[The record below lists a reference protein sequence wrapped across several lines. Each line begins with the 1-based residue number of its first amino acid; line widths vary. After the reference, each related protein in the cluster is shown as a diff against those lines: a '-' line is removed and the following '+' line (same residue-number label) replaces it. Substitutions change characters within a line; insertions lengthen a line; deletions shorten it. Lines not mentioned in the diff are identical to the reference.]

1 MGLASAPRPRAS
13 VQQEGR
19 LSEAPK
25 RFAVLRV
32 AATNDVV
39 RPRLVAR
46 FATAALERV
55 VVVAAS
61 AGYGKSTALRQ
72 YLAASSEPFVRFDVR
87 AEHGTLLGFA
97 RGFADGF
104 SDIYPQLSQ
113 NLIDAYNGARAAD
126 TAGRELARWAAD
138 ELRAFDGIVAI
149 DDLHLA
155 QNDPQTIAFLTTL
168 IESRARARWILCTR
182 STANLP
188 IGTWAVGGAM
198 TLPID
203 ERDLCFTVEEA
214 HEAATLLDTIT
225 DAEAVGDLVELTRG
239 WPAALAFALRSS
251 AHAGDARRLAAA
263 TRDVMY
269 RYLSEQVYDSIA
281 QDERKL
287 LQHIAYLPE
296 IDFEVLSAAGFAN
309 ARKTLDEL
317 RRRVTFIGVENPER
331 YKCHDLFVE
340 FLRHRVETDGTDA
353 ARVIQL
359 NVANALEQQDRIA
372 DAVRAYA
379 AARSERDVL
388 RLLVAHGLNLNDT
401 GYSDVIRLAIAALSP
416 ETQASSAI
424 VIALRGLHE
433 SQMGRFDK
441 AEDLLRRALTK
452 APEPSRV
459 VSIAIR
465 LAVVLLNLGRDTR
478 MLLADIQSNADTEDL
493 RAEVLSL
500 LAIAHA
506 NAGDADRAMRCIKR
520 ARELLD
526 GVIGA
531 ASEAKVWQR
540 LSVSTMS
547 LEMRFD
553 DVVLYAKNAAALAVE
568 HNFGALAATA
578 YGALGNAVLFYN
590 EDLDAMREYAECIE
604 RVAPAD
610 RFARRTAGILNAY
623 FAILRG
629 DEDLARASLA
639 VLETFKTSDPLRTN
653 LIRPVRTF
661 VLMWENKIEL
671 ARDALTEGLRPEV
684 FAFTWDFALYAATNA
699 LLCAATGDYRAS
711 QSCIVSALDAAK
723 ARKTRITHFVRQL
736 RRARVFC
743 GIAEAL
749 NGRIAIGERLLRAVD
764 ADDDATIA
772 LRRTGLELC
781 LVRRGGEANVA
792 QALEDVQ
799 AAGFGGYTKMLKVV
813 FEASGV
819 FANKTVNSP
828 LTKAEIAVLK
838 ALSLGQSPKEIAAET
853 GRSVHT
859 IRTLSQHAAEKLG
872 TSGRQQTIAAARR
885 AGLISD

>member
-1 MGLASAPRPRAS
+1 MWDSQARRAPGPR

-32 AATNDVV
+32 AATSEVV

-46 FATAALERV
+46 FAAAALERV

-72 YLAASSEPFVRFDVR
+72 YLEASSEPFVRFDVR

-97 RGFADGF
+97 RGFAGAF
-104 SDIYPQLSQ
+104 SDIYPHLPQ
-113 NLIDAYNGARAAD
+113 NLLDAYNGARAVDA
-126 TAGRELARWAAD
+126 AGRELARWAAD

-353 ARVIQL
+353 ARAIQL

-452 APEPSRV
+452 APEPSRAAA
-459 VSIAIR
+459 IGIR
-465 LAVVLLNLGRDTR
+465 LGLVLTNVGRDAR
-478 MLLADIQSNADTEDL
+478 EFLSSLEMSVNDAKI
-493 RAEVLSL
+493 RAE
-500 LAIAHA
+500 LAAILAVAHARFGDTASSGAAMARARACLRDIEDSTVCSKVYFRLGAAAIDLNMPYADVIAHA
-506 NAGDADRAMRCIKR
+506 TEALRYAEKAGSDIAI
-520 ARELLD
+520 
-526 GVIGA
+526 
-531 ASEAKVWQR
+531 ASAC
-540 LSVSTMS
+540 
-547 LEMRFD
+547 
-553 DVVLYAKNAAALAVE
+553 
-568 HNFGALAATA
+568 
-578 YGALGNAVLFYN
+578 AVLANAETLYK
-590 EDLDAMREYAECIE
+590 EDLDAQLKYVQMLRKA
-604 RVAPAD
+604 APQD
-610 RFARRTAGILNAY
+610 RLMRRTAVIFDTMRACWT
-623 FAILRG
+623 G
-629 DEDLARASLA
+629 DEILTASTLREIDTYVTSDALRSSLGKTLPAMWHAWKGDFAMARSTLDGALGAVGAQFPWNVAFWSGVYA
-639 VLETFKTSDPLRTN
+639 VLCVADEAYAEAKAS
-653 LIRPVRTF
+653 
-661 VLMWENKIEL
+661 IERACASSMSPPNML
-671 ARDALTEGLRPEV
+671 AERLVQRGRV
-684 FAFTWDFALYAATNA
+684 
-699 LLCAATGDYRAS
+699 LCA
-711 QSCIVSALDAAK
+711 V
-723 ARKTRITHFVRQL
+723 
-736 RRARVFC
+736 
-743 GIAEAL
+743 AEAL
-749 NGRIAIGERLLRAVD
+749 MGRITAAERLLRTIEA
-764 ADDDATIA
+764 ADPRSVA
-772 LRRTGLELC
+772 LRQVGVALCTHLRNGDDMLGIHLE
-781 LVRRGGEANVA
+781 E
-792 QALEDVQ
+792 LEDVD
-799 AAGFGGYTKMLKVV
+799 FGGMRKLLRMV
-813 FEASGV
+813 FERSDVLSAV
-819 FANKTVNSP
+819 AKHVP